1 MPSILLGSGARVAS
15 RAGPRTLRPSMSTKN
30 EFLFDKRILQR
41 NIDKGLVEA
50 KVVDKAMASL
60 PDRTDNVAITSYDD
74 DDVGSDLDASDD
86 EE

>member
-1 MPSILLGSGARVAS
+1 
-15 RAGPRTLRPSMSTKN
+15 MSTKN

-50 KVVDKAMASL
+50 KVVDKALTSL
-60 PDRTDNVAITSYDD
+60 PDRADNVAITSYDD
-74 DDVGSDLDASDD
+74 DTDLDTDVSDD